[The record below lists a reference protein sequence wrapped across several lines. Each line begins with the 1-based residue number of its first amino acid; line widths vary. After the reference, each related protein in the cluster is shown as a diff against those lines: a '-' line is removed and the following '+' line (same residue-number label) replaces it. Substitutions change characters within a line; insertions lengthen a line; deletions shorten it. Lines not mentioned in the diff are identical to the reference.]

1 MTIDLPAV
9 HLDLPS
15 LNLGSSDLLILLLV
29 GLVAGFLASRVVG
42 IGGGLL
48 LDIVVGV
55 IGAFLGRWIFAF
67 LGVSLGEGII
77 PLVIV
82 AFVGATFLL
91 LFVRAVSGGLGYR
104 RRYP

>member
-55 IGAFLGRWIFAF
+55 IGAFLG
-67 LGVSLGEGII
+67 VSLGEGII